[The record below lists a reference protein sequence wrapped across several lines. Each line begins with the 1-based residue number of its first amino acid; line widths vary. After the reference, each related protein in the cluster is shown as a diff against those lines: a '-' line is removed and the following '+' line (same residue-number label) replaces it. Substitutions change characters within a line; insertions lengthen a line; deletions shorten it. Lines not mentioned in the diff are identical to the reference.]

1 MSALPQPGRY
11 RVARRSRG
19 IQAGVGEVVDSS
31 TIPLRHFLA
40 LVRTRVLVR
49 VPEAESTPVAQE
61 PAPAPLPVEP
71 SPITPTMPHKVGKKG
86 TKP

>member
-1 MSALPQPGRY
+1 MRPKAGQY
-11 RVARRSRG
+11 RVARRSR
-19 IQAGVGEVVDSS
+19 ALRVGVGGVVDSS
-31 TIPLRHFLA
+31 TLSPLLLLA

-71 SPITPTMPHKVGKKG
+71 SPITPTMPPHKPGKKG